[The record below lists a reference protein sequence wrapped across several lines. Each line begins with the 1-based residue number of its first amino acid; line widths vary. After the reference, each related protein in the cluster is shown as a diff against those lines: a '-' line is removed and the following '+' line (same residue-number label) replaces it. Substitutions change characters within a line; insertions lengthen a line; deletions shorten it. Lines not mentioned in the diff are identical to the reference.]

1 MKSRLKTFCLIFN
14 LNIKKGI
21 NEMKNNK
28 FVDVFGDFMDIYL
41 NLSLSMFNFLFFGE
55 KDIKFGS
62 EFQRKY
68 FPKMR
73 IVAIMLLIIALLI
86 NFKFILTIVVLFVG
100 LALLPCLFVFVFGL
114 LFVTYITLKEKFN
127 K

>member
-1 MKSRLKTFCLIFN
+1 
-14 LNIKKGI
+14 
-21 NEMKNNK
+21 MKNNK
-28 FVDVFGDFMDIYL
+28 FFDVFCDFMDIYL

-73 IVAIMLLIIALLI
+73 IVVIMLLIVALLI

-100 LALLPCLFVFVFGL
+100 LALLPWLFVFVFGL

>member
-1 MKSRLKTFCLIFN
+1 
-14 LNIKKGI
+14 
-21 NEMKNNK
+21 MKNNK
-28 FVDVFGDFMDIYL
+28 FVDVFFDFMDIYL

-62 EFQRKY
+62 EFQYKY
-68 FPKMR
+68 FSKMR

-86 NFKFILTIVVLFVG
+86 NFQFTLTIVVLFVG
-100 LALLPCLFVFVFGL
+100 LALRPCLFVFGL
-114 LFVTYITLKEKFN
+114 LFVTYIALKEKFN